1 MKKSSEK
8 KRKWVPIVTAC
19 IVLAGSM
26 TVTAADI
33 DISGLSVEE
42 LIQLRTE
49 VDEAI
54 MNKDGAVVIGYGKY
68 EAGVDIAPGQY
79 TLKVYYAEEPDL
91 AGLYY
96 SILTYPAADI
106 DYENAYW
113 AWRRQYDA
121 YEADV
126 EAGKTDTVMPE
137 SPNKSE
143 YYVQEQDL
151 IEAPGGSVGISLK
164 EGQTLFLDDWCDN
177 VIITIAKT
185 GTGQGL
191 FMD

>member
-1 MKKSSEK
+1 MKK
-8 KRKWVPIVTAC
+8 WMPILTTC

-26 TVTAADI
+26 AVSAADM
-33 DISGLSVEE
+33 DISGLSVDE
-42 LIQLRTE
+42 LLQLRTE

-54 MNKDGAVVIGYGKY
+54 MSKGGAVVIGYGKY

-79 TLKVYYAEEPDL
+79 TLKVYFTEGADL

-96 SILTYPAADI
+96 SVLTYPTADI

-113 AWRRQYDA
+113 EWRRKYEV

-126 EAGKTDTVMPE
+126 EAGKTGAVMPE
-137 SPNKSE
+137 SPNTSE

-151 IEAPGGSVGISLK
+151 IEAPGGSAVISLQ
-164 EGQTLFLDDWCDN
+164 EGQTLLLDDWCDN
-177 VIITIAKT
+177 VITTIEKT

>member
-1 MKKSSEK
+1 MSWF
-8 KRKWVPIVTAC
+8 RKNLSTIFLL
-19 IVLAGSM
+19 LALF
-26 TVTAADI
+26 A
-33 DISGLSVEE
+33 GLGLLLYPTFSDYWNS
-42 LIQLRTE
+42 LHQSR
-49 VDEAI
+49 AI
-54 MNKDGAVVIGYGKY
+54 
-68 EAGVDIAPGQY
+68 AG
-79 TLKVYYAEEPDL
+79 YAEQVSQIE
-91 AGLYY
+91 
-96 SILTYPAADI
+96 DI

-126 EAGKTDTVMPE
+126 EAGKTDTVIPE

-177 VIITIAKT
+177 VIITIEKT
-185 GTGQGL
+185 GDGQGL